1 MSLFSRLTGKD
12 DKLATQV
19 SERYVHV
26 LQQTSQWTEE
36 ADRLRNAGKLGEAR
50 KGYEKSLNL
59 IRALEEAQAGIVPPE
74 FVQLSAMTLERIGDV
89 EYMSGEL
96 DSAHDFLAQALER
109 YQSSVGV
116 SDSSVQVLGKL
127 ADVCETGQALDQA
140 RGYGEAAMAMAEQV
154 DVAPQQRSVILNNL
168 GRVYV
173 MQGDTKR
180 GLKTLEDAVA
190 IDRSGGVD
198 AMEAAVHLNNLGEL
212 YHMLGDLE
220 RAQKCLEEAAEL
232 QAKA

>member
-1 MSLFSRLTGKD
+1 
-12 DKLATQV
+12 
-19 SERYVHV
+19 
-26 LQQTSQWTEE
+26 
-36 ADRLRNAGKLGEAR
+36 
-50 KGYEKSLNL
+50 
-59 IRALEEAQAGIVPPE
+59 
-74 FVQLSAMTLERIGDV
+74 
-89 EYMSGEL
+89 
-96 DSAHDFLAQALER
+96 
-109 YQSSVGV
+109 
-116 SDSSVQVLGKL
+116 
-127 ADVCETGQALDQA
+127 
-140 RGYGEAAMAMAEQV
+140 
-154 DVAPQQRSVILNNL
+154 
-168 GRVYV
+168 